1 MLKIDNSVFGV
12 IQIDVTS
19 CGGERVIITTRA
31 GHCPVSG
38 IDQNVHISININTS
52 QPRQTG
58 HRADGNVGRRE
69 LLRLASHLLSPEMIN
84 LLRYCKW
91 GSIYNRISSTVH
103 PQFYE
108 IQR

>member
-1 MLKIDNSVFGV
+1 MLKIDNLVVLFRCVFLTCYRQ

-58 HRADGNVGRRE
+58 HRADGNVG
-69 LLRLASHLLSPEMIN
+69 P
-84 LLRYCKW
+84 
-91 GSIYNRISSTVH
+91 
-103 PQFYE
+103 P
-108 IQR
+108 

>member
-1 MLKIDNSVFGV
+1 MF
-12 IQIDVTS
+12 TS

-31 GHCPVSG
+31 GHCPA

-52 QPRQTG
+52 QLRQMEMW
-58 HRADGNVGRRE
+58 GRRE

-91 GSIYNRISSTVH
+91 GSIYNRIVPGTVH
-103 PQFYE
+103 PRFYE